1 MKSTKTIWGIVLIGL
16 GVLLVLNNLNF
27 VDFGIN
33 WHRIGD
39 FWPLILIALGLTSI
53 SKSAKLN
60 PWITN
65 SLLAVVISVFI
76 YNVIEIGDFNKEYG
90 RQWNTGSEWEK
101 KSKGNKF
108 YLPLDSGITEATLD
122 FSGGAAEFDLND
134 TTSALIEAETR
145 LTFGHYVMEKV
156 NTDNK
161 AKIKFEMEDEKNDR
175 KLKFKNNDWEGK
187 VKMKL
192 NPEPL
197 WNFNF
202 QLGAGDVDFDLSK
215 FKVNKL
221 DMDAGAASVKLRL
234 SDLVDTSNVTID
246 AGASHIEI
254 YVPKGVRCKVT
265 TNTVLSSR
273 DFDGFIERADGQF
286 ESENYSDKTLKL
298 INISVDAGVSNLE
311 IKRY

>member
-101 KSKGNKF
+101 K
-108 YLPLDSGITEATLD
+108 
-122 FSGGAAEFDLND
+122 
-134 TTSALIEAETR
+134 
-145 LTFGHYVMEKV
+145 
-156 NTDNK
+156 
-161 AKIKFEMEDEKNDR
+161 
-175 KLKFKNNDWEGK
+175 
-187 VKMKL
+187 
-192 NPEPL
+192 
-197 WNFNF
+197 
-202 QLGAGDVDFDLSK
+202 
-215 FKVNKL
+215 
-221 DMDAGAASVKLRL
+221 
-234 SDLVDTSNVTID
+234 
-246 AGASHIEI
+246 
-254 YVPKGVRCKVT
+254 
-265 TNTVLSSR
+265 
-273 DFDGFIERADGQF
+273 
-286 ESENYSDKTLKL
+286 
-298 INISVDAGVSNLE
+298 
-311 IKRY
+311 IKRE